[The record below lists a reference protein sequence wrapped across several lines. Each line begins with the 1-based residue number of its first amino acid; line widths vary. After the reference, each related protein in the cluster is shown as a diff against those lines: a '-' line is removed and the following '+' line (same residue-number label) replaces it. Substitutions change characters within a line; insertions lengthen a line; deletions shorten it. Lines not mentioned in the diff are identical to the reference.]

1 MFILEGVLLGHTQPL
16 PEEQEVNDIDDM
28 AQFCRP
34 CVCVHTCV
42 YMHVYAKMCIVCV
55 VMCLSLCGY
64 VAYWVQKDSNV
75 FPSTES

>member
-1 MFILEGVLLGHTQPL
+1 MFILEGVLSGHTQPL
-16 PEEQEVNDIDDM
+16 PEQEVNDTDDM
-28 AQFCRP
+28 AQLCRP

-55 VMCLSLCGY
+55 IMCLSLCSY